1 MSEVPFSEMI
11 DRVRR
16 RVEAGIILVE
26 QRFDYRVDSLT
37 EATSML
43 DVLVELERTK
53 EKVKH
58 EENRKRNPQKRRPPG
73 VFARDVAAPSSIAM
87 PARDSGTGETASPV
101 AANRDLHDVE
111 GERRGRGITS
121 DAAYDRAIRD
131 CQDSGSVQ

>member
-1 MSEVPFSEMI
+1 MI

-26 QRFDYRVDSLT
+26 QRFDYRVDSLI

-43 DVLVELERTK
+43 DLLVEQERTK

-58 EENRKRNPQKRRPPG
+58 EENRKRNPQKKRPPG
-73 VFARDVAAPSSIAM
+73 VFARDVPAASSVAM
-87 PARDSGTGETASPV
+87 PARDIGTGEAASSV
-101 AANRDLHDVE
+101 ASNRDSRAVE
-111 GERRGRGITS
+111 GERRGCGITA
-121 DAAYDRAIRD
+121 DAAYDRAVRD